1 MLSKSCIYGLR
12 ASIYIALHDDED
24 GYVSIRS
31 IADELDISFH
41 FLTKILQHLTEGG
54 IMKSYRGP
62 SGGIRLA
69 RPASAVTLL
78 DIVEILEGEEYFRA
92 CILGLP
98 GCGKE
103 NPCPLH
109 EDWARTR
116 KRVRAM
122 FEKARLDK
130 LAKAVAGGRIR
141 LADVPA
147 KVAR

>member
-12 ASIYIALHDDED
+12 ASIFIALHEEEG
-24 GYVSIRS
+24 GYVSIGRIS
-31 IADELDISFH
+31 EELGISFH

-62 SGGIRLA
+62 SGGVRLT
-69 RPASAVTLL
+69 RSPASVTLL
-78 DIVEILEGEEYFRA
+78 DVVEILEGEDYFRT

-109 EDWARTR
+109 EEWAQAR
-116 KRVRAM
+116 KRMRRM
-122 FEKARLDK
+122 FGEARLDK
-130 LAKAVAGGRIR
+130 LAKAVARGRIR
-141 LADVPA
+141 LADLPA